1 MDYKVRGDILV
12 AASCNL
18 NCEYCYIGKNDSL
31 KEIDKKIIAE
41 WEEKGVLNK
50 LKENY
55 SKDLKDLDFWGSET
69 TLYLEYII
77 DEIPE
82 ILNYFKELNRFFL
95 SSNFYAKSS
104 AEKLVRLVDTINKS
118 TDRKI
123 EIGIQTSL
131 DGPHWINDK
140 TRPSASGK
148 GSTDNIIKNLE
159 VMVEGIS
166 KIDLKKNFTVK
177 SSFKP
182 TVDIG
187 YIKKLLE
194 EDELKEYYLF
204 FDGMNEIY
212 EKYKDDLN
220 ETFIWRISSGSP
232 TIVMPG
238 EYTSEGGKI
247 YKEYI
252 KKNKE
257 LILEDA
263 KEPFTKAF
271 NIQSILPYVGQ
282 LKGVMYSGKTHQRQN
297 RAFAC
302 GASSY
307 GFSLGLERN
316 SHICHRTFMQESEE
330 YENLMTQN
338 MDKYQKGRRKLYNDN
353 FIVDLNDKKK
363 VLNQRYVIN
372 NVRDFAQL
380 KINQIYA
387 TIKTL
392 SKVGQVDSV
401 YIEDDE
407 LTELASKFLMRIAIC
422 SIDNYLSTGSFH
434 LMPVQII
441 KLWCN
446 GGFQELLKGYFEMKE
461 RGMLHE

>member
-1 MDYKVRGDILV
+1 MDFKVRGDILV

-18 NCEYCYIGKNDSL
+18 NCEYCYIGKNNSL
-31 KEIDKKIIAE
+31 KDIDEKIIKE

-55 SKDLKDLDFWGSET
+55 SEDLKSLDFWGSET

-77 DEIPE
+77 DEIPQ
-82 ILNYFKELNRFFL
+82 ILNHFKKLNRLFL
-95 SSNFYAKSS
+95 SSNFYAEAGAK
-104 AEKLVRLVDTINKS
+104 KLVDLVKTINES
-118 TDRKI
+118 TDREI
-123 EIGIQTSL
+123 ELGIQTSI

-140 TRPSASGK
+140 TRPSSSGK
-148 GSTDNIIKNLE
+148 GSTDNIINNLE

-166 KIDLKKNFTVK
+166 KIDLRNNFTVK
-177 SSFKP
+177 NSFKP

-187 YIKKLLE
+187 YVKKLLE
-194 EDELKEYYLF
+194 DDKLKEYYIF
-204 FDGMNEIY
+204 FDNMNNIY
-212 EKYKDDLN
+212 KKYKDELN
-220 ETFIWRISSGSP
+220 KTFTWRISSGMP

-238 EYTSEGGKI
+238 EYTSEDGKI

-257 LILEDA
+257 LILEDE
-263 KEPFTKAF
+263 KEKITKVF
-271 NIQSILPYVGQ
+271 NMKTILPYVSQ
-282 LKGVMYSGKTHQRQN
+282 LKRVMYSNETYQRQN

-316 SHICHRTFMQESEE
+316 SHICHRTFMQESKE
-330 YENLMTQN
+330 YEELMTQD
-338 MDKYQKGRRKLYNDN
+338 MDHYQKGRRKLYNDN
-353 FIVDLNDKKK
+353 FIVDLNNEKA

-372 NVRDFAQL
+372 NVRDFGQL

-392 SKVGQVDSV
+392 SKAGQADPV
-401 YIEDDE
+401 YLEDDE
-407 LTELASKFLMRIAIC
+407 LTKLASKFLMRIAIC
-422 SIDNYLSTGSFH
+422 SIDNYLNTGSFH
-434 LMPVQII
+434 LIPVQIA

-446 GGFQELLKGYFEMKE
+446 GGLQELLKGYFELKE
-461 RGMLHE
+461 RGILHE